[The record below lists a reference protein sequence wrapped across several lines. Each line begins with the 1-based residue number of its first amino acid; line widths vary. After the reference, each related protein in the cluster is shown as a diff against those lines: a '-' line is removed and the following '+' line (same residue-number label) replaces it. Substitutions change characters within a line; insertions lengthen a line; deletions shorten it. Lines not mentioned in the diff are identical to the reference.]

1 MAHDTGYVLPGICF
15 TVTVFT
21 GSAVLAELCTLL
33 SASLDAVHISLY
45 WKQDPDCYCGKT
57 ALTGTCNMYIARNG
71 VCYPCTAL

>member
-15 TVTVFT
+15 AVTVFT

-45 WKQDPDCYCGKT
+45 
-57 ALTGTCNMYIARNG
+57 
-71 VCYPCTAL
+71 